1 MQSIP
6 MERTQA
12 QVQVNAFVRSVYN
25 WMAIGLA
32 LTGFV
37 AYYVAN
43 TASIQQVIFGNR
55 IIAGY
60 ALTSLKP
67 TFSKRSV
74 ISSIP
79 ICPL

>member
-32 LTGFV
+32 LTGAVAWFV
-37 AYYVAN
+37 AHNEPVLCRVVLVLVLHNQRA
-43 TASIQQVIFGNR
+43 APL
-55 IIAGY
+55 A
-60 ALTSLKP
+60 ALVSRRTS
-67 TFSKRSV
+67 
-74 ISSIP
+74 
-79 ICPL
+79 PLRVTTLVG

>member
-32 LTGFV
+32 LTGV
-37 AYYVAN
+37 GGV
-43 TASIQQVIFGNR
+43 VCG
-55 IIAGY
+55 
-60 ALTSLKP
+60 P
-67 TFSKRSV
+67 
-74 ISSIP
+74 
-79 ICPL
+79 